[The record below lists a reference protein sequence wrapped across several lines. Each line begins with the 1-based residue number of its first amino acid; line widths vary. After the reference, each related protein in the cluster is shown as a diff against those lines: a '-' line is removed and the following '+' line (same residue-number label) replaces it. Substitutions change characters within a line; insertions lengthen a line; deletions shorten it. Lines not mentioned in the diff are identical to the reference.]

1 MNSVDIYSAKSE
13 MVDIFYQGEPIFP
26 LYMSS
31 VANELL
37 PIQLQFFN
45 SYQTSAVFDLNLINI
60 YKLDDNPNQG
70 ERLVLS
76 KIPKVKCGNV
86 VLIRKSYIIM
96 SIFNLLLPIE
106 ELYLEIIKKFDDEG
120 LPKRFFVKK
129 ILNNYYQVNQDERNN
144 VKSFYIDLASI
155 KLFKIF
161 VKYITKHDILLLE
174 EVYPQFDNIYTH
186 EIQLENTIIFPK
198 V

>member
-1 MNSVDIYSAKSE
+1 
-13 MVDIFYQGEPIFP
+13 
-26 LYMSS
+26 
-31 VANELL
+31 
-37 PIQLQFFN
+37 
-45 SYQTSAVFDLNLINI
+45 
-60 YKLDDNPNQG
+60 
-70 ERLVLS
+70 
-76 KIPKVKCGNV
+76 
-86 VLIRKSYIIM
+86 M